1 MASTAEPREI
11 KDENGDLIARVWE
24 ENPGT
29 PMQCLKCQIAGE
41 TKEVL
46 EYPETWRKLSD
57 RKLYAFCKGA

>member
-1 MASTAEPREI
+1 MAVPAAVREI

-41 TKEVL
+41 TKEVI
-46 EYPETWRKLSD
+46 EYPDTWRKLSD